1 MKAAI
6 VLAWRLLLR
15 PGGRGPLMAGLSVFA
30 VAVSTALL
38 LLTLGVDH
46 GFAGRGGR
54 ESWLH
59 PVEAKKNATAIQ
71 AVSTDFVRG
80 RPVAVV
86 DLAAL
91 KGKAPAPPGM
101 PHFPR
106 PGEVWM
112 SPALKELSGELPAD
126 QLKDRFTGRGSSN
139 RIAGRLGR
147 QALEYPGQLVAVVG
161 VSADNP
167 ALGPTHP
174 TDFGLDPYSAVPSRI
189 SNFDG
194 SVPLWYSTTYKA
206 LSAFA
211 TALLVVPL
219 VVLGAAAGRLASAR
233 RDRQLAAMRLVG
245 ATPGQVL
252 AITTF
257 ETVLLGTV
265 GALLG
270 AALYIVSL
278 PFAARVSATGGAWF
292 VSDLWVGPAV
302 LAAMLVAVPLT
313 VGASALVGLR
323 KLVISPL
330 GVARRQSPRGTR
342 AWRLVLFVAL
352 LVAYAIVAPSI
363 GMSEAAPF
371 AVFFGVLFLGLS
383 VLGPFVVGLLGR
395 AMVAFA
401 RGPKTLLAGRR
412 LVDDPRSAWR
422 TVGGITLAAFVA
434 GFLTIMI
441 PQNTSVLFGPTNQV
455 DVIVRSQ
462 DAKPLASQARATLQ
476 KRGVKAYV
484 TVKAADGFKVDATS
498 LKMVGVEVSG
508 GEKDLD
514 RARTA
519 LWRLSSLEPP
529 ISSESAS
536 WETGAQMKDIKTAS
550 LLVLAVTLAVAS
562 ASATIAGV
570 TGVLDRRRTYGLLR
584 LAGTPLSVLDGARLR
599 ETLAPLLL
607 LGGGALAAGV
617 FCAAPLAAS
626 AHITPDARS
635 LGSLASLVALAA
647 LGVAFAELASGLTLR
662 STTRDPAENRE

>member
-1 MKAAI
+1 MRASAA
-6 VLAWRLLLR
+6 LAWRLLR
-15 PGGRGPLMAGLSVFA
+15 RSGGRGLVMTGLSMFA

-38 LLTLGVDH
+38 LLTLGVNH
-46 GFAGRGGR
+46 GFAERAGR

-59 PVEAKKNATAIQ
+59 PIAVKKDATAIQ

-80 RPVAVV
+80 QPIAVV
-86 DLAAL
+86 NLAAL
-91 KGKAPAPPGM
+91 KGKAPTPPGM
-101 PHFPR
+101 SRFPR
-106 PGEVWM
+106 PDEVWM
-112 SPALKELSGELPAD
+112 SPALAKLSGGLPSD
-126 QLKDRFTGRGSSN
+126 QLKGRFVGERSGN
-139 RIAGRLGR
+139 RIVGTLDPR
-147 QALEYPGQLVAVVG
+147 ALEYPGQLIVVVG
-161 VSADNP
+161 RSANDP
-167 ALGPTHP
+167 ALGAHP
-174 TDFGLDPYSAVPSRI
+174 TDGGLAPYSATPSRI

-194 SVPLWYSTTYKA
+194 SDPLWYLTYKA

-257 ETVLLGTV
+257 ETVLIGTV

-270 AALYIVSL
+270 AAAYVASL
-278 PFAARVSATGGAWF
+278 PFVAQVSATGGTWF
-292 VSDLWVGPAV
+292 VSDLWVGPGILSAV
-302 LAAMLVAVPLT
+302 LVTVPLT

-323 KLVISPL
+323 RLVISPL
-330 GVARRQSPRGTR
+330 GVARRQSPRS
-342 AWRLVLFVAL
+342 AKIWRLVLFVAL
-352 LVAYAIVAPSI
+352 LVAYGVVAPSI
-363 GMSEAAPF
+363 GMSSAVPF
-371 AVFFGVLFLGLS
+371 AAFFGVLFLTLS

-395 AMVAFA
+395 AMAAFA
-401 RGPKTLLAGRR
+401 RSPKTLLAGRR
-412 LVDDPRSAWR
+412 LMDDPRSAWR

-441 PQNTSVLFGPTNQV
+441 PQDTSAFSSPTNQV
-455 DVIVRSQ
+455 DVISRATE
-462 DAKPLASQARATLQ
+462 AKSLASQARDTLQ
-476 KRGVKAYV
+476 KRGVKADV
-484 TVKAADGFKVDATS
+484 SVKAANEFVYTGNKS
-498 LKMVGVEVSG
+498 LKAVTVEVRG
-508 GEKDLD
+508 GERDLD
-514 RARTA
+514 LARTA
-519 LWRLSSLEPP
+519 LWDLSPAQPP
-529 ISSESAS
+529 VSTESVA
-536 WETGAQMKDIKTAS
+536 WVDNVELNDIRTAS

-617 FCAAPLAAS
+617 FCALPLAAS
-626 AHITPDARS
+626 AGVAPDARS
-635 LGSLASLVALAA
+635 LGSLAALVALAA
-647 LGVAFAELASGLTLR
+647 LGVVFAELASGLTLR
-662 STTRDPAENRE
+662 STTRDPATHRE

>member
-1 MKAAI
+1 MRAS
-6 VLAWRLLLR
+6 VTLAWQLLR
-15 PGGRGPLMAGLSVFA
+15 RSGGRGFIMAGLSVFA

-46 GFAGRGGR
+46 GFAARAGR
-54 ESWLH
+54 ESWLN
-59 PVEAKKNATAIQ
+59 PSPAGGNASAIET
-71 AVSTDFVRG
+71 VSTDIVRG
-80 RPVAVV
+80 RPIAVV

-91 KGKAPAPPGM
+91 KGKSAVPPGM
-101 PHFPR
+101 SHFPR

-112 SPALKELSGELPAD
+112 SPALAKLSGELPPD
-126 QLKDRFTGRGSSN
+126 QLKDRFAGKRSGN
-139 RIAGRLGR
+139 RVAGTLGQ
-147 QALEYPGQLVAVVG
+147 QALEYPGQLVVVVG
-161 VSADNP
+161 RDADAPVFGP
-167 ALGPTHP
+167 AHPLDLGSTS
-174 TDFGLDPYSAVPSRI
+174 YSATPTRI
-189 SNFDG
+189 SSFAG
-194 SVPLWYSTTYKA
+194 SSPDWYVLYKV

-219 VVLGAAAGRLASAR
+219 VVLGAAAGRLASSR

-257 ETVLLGTV
+257 ETVLIGAV
-265 GALLG
+265 GAVLG
-270 AALYIVSL
+270 ALAYIASV
-278 PFAARVSATGGAWF
+278 PIAAQVSATGGTWF
-292 VSDLWVGPAV
+292 VSDLWVGPGILAV
-302 LAAMLVAVPLT
+302 MLVAAPLT

-330 GVARRQSPRGTR
+330 GVARRQSPRG
-342 AWRLVLFVAL
+342 AKVWRLVLFVAL
-352 LVAYAIVAPSI
+352 LVAYAVVAPGI
-363 GMSEAAPF
+363 GMSSAVPF
-371 AVFFGVLFLGLS
+371 AVFFAVLFLALS

-395 AMVAFA
+395 AMAAFA

-422 TVGGITLAAFVA
+422 TVGGITLAGFVA
-434 GFLTIMI
+434 GFMTILI
-441 PQNTSVLFGPTNQV
+441 PQDVSAFSDSTNHI
-455 DVIVRSQ
+455 DVIVQ
-462 DAKPLASQARATLQ
+462 ATDAKPLASQARDALREQ
-476 KRGVKAYV
+476 GVKADV
-484 TVKAADGFKVDATS
+484 SVKPAGMFKARNVP
-498 LKMVGVEVSG
+498 LKSVSAEVRG

-519 LWRLSSLEPP
+519 LWDLSPLQPP
-529 ISSESAS
+529 ASEESNIWADN
-536 WETGAQMKDIKTAS
+536 AQLSDIRTAS

-584 LAGTPLSVLDGARLR
+584 LTGAPLSVLDGARLR

-617 FCAAPLAAS
+617 FCAAPLAVS
-626 AHITPDARS
+626 AHVTPDTRS
-635 LGSLASLVALAA
+635 LGSLAMLVALAA

-662 STTRDPAENRE
+662 STTRDPATHRE